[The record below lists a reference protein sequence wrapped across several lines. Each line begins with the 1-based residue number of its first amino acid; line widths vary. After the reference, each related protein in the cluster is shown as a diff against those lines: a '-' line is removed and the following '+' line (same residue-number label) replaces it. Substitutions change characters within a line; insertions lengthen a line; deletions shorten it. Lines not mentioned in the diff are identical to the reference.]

1 MRHHVERV
9 TYAPARSGHNGRGVG
24 RQLRGPVVK
33 GKNMR
38 DAALRKD
45 KDRLLQPIA
54 KRWLAHVHP
63 NWISAVALGFG
74 LACALAAWQQLY
86 TVAILLWV
94 INRVLDGLDGIVAR
108 EHDKQSD
115 FGGYLDLLLDF
126 LVYLAVPIGIAAA
139 QPSLPILW
147 ATIALLSAFVINLLS
162 WSVLSAILEK
172 RATAAAGKLTT
183 VAMPG
188 GLIEGAE
195 TILFYSLFLLLPAYA
210 TVLFALM
217 AVLVA
222 VTAAQRVVWA
232 SRHLRQAPDVG
243 VAQHPA
249 PYAEPV

>member
-1 MRHHVERV
+1 MR
-9 TYAPARSGHNGRGVG
+9 G
-24 RQLRGPVVK
+24 LVVK

-54 KRWLAHVHP
+54 KRWFAHVHP
-63 NWISAVALGFG
+63 NWISAAALGFG

-86 TVAILLWV
+86 IVAILLWV

-126 LVYLAVPIGIAAA
+126 LVYLAVPMAIAAA

-147 ATIALLSAFVINLLS
+147 ATVALLGAFVINLLS

-172 RATAAAGKLTT
+172 RATAATGKLTT

-195 TILFYSLFLLLPAYA
+195 TIFFYTLFLLLPAYA
-210 TVLFALM
+210 TALFVVMAALVL
-217 AVLVA
+217 
-222 VTAAQRVVWA
+222 VTAAQRVLWA
-232 SRHLRQAPDVG
+232 SLHLRQAPDVG
-243 VAQHPA
+243 PTQPPA